1 MMAGWGVIIQPLSFW
16 TVAVKIITRLA
27 FMLMS
32 KAGGLWVV
40 MLVVF
45 WYRRKMFHGS
55 TTAVLGAVS
64 QRAVVVNT
72 GEQGWLWVC
81 GEAFHEISRLFL
93 FNICMWLAAHLWLHN

>member
-1 MMAGWGVIIQPLSFW
+1 
-16 TVAVKIITRLA
+16 
-27 FMLMS
+27 
-32 KAGGLWVV
+32 

-72 GEQGWLWVC
+72 GEQG
-81 GEAFHEISRLFL
+81 
-93 FNICMWLAAHLWLHN
+93 